1 MVGGKPVVGA
11 LLPYRAVNMYPSL
24 PCGRIVPRRSEFQA
38 GEPPVKVQ
46 VNADMCEGHAKCEKA
61 APEVFKVGDDDV
73 SVVLV
78 DEVAPEL
85 VEKVE
90 RAIRMC
96 PRQAISWANE

>member
-1 MVGGKPVVGA
+1 M
-11 LLPYRAVNMYPSL
+11 
-24 PCGRIVPRRSEFQA
+24 
-38 GEPPVKVQ
+38 KVQ

-61 APEVFKVGDDDV
+61 APEVFKVGDDDL

-78 DEVAPEL
+78 DDVAPEL

-96 PRQAISWANE
+96 PRQAISWAKA